1 MNQQIAI
8 TRAVSPRINE
18 CELTY
23 ADREPIDPARAHE
36 QHEKYEAWLETQG
49 LRVLRAEDA
58 PESPDGVFVEDTAI
72 VLDEVAIIT
81 RPGAE
86 SRRSETES
94 IARVLKPYRELK
106 HIVAPATIDGGDV
119 LRHGKR
125 VYVGLSSR
133 TSDSVID
140 QLGPIVDP
148 HGYRIDLVPLKRCLH
163 LKSAATLISDDTI
176 LYNPACLHDEA
187 FHEVRLLEVDP
198 SEPRAANVLRVGDR
212 LLVSASFPRTAE
224 MLMKEGFVVDL
235 LQYEELEKAEA
246 GVTCCAVLVT

>member
-1 MNQQIAI
+1 MIAI

-23 ADREPIDPARAHE
+23 ADREPIDPARARAEHAT
-36 QHEKYEAWLETQG
+36 YEAWLETQG
-49 LRVLRAEDA
+49 LKIVRAKEA
-58 PESPDGVFVEDTAI
+58 PDNPDGVFVEDTAI
-72 VLDEVAIIT
+72 VLDEVAVIT

-94 IARVLKPYRELK
+94 VASVLKPYRELK

-125 VYVGLSSR
+125 IYVGLSTR
-133 TSDSVID
+133 TSDTVLD

-148 HGYRIDLVPLKRCLH
+148 LGYRIDLVPLKRCLH

-176 LYNPACLHDEA
+176 LYNPACVHDEA
-187 FHEVRLLEVDP
+187 FHHVRMLEVDP
-198 SEPRAANVLRVGDR
+198 SEPGAANVLRVNDR
-212 LLVSASFPRTAE
+212 LLISASCPRTAE
-224 MLMKEGFVVDL
+224 MLMREGFVVDF
-235 LQYEELEKAEA
+235 LQYDELEKAEA
-246 GVTCCAVLVT
+246 GVTCCSILVS